1 MTEPGRWPAPGAEL
15 VSARELMDR
24 HWAAETAKVSG
35 LGPSWFSQTEG
46 QVFAQWLAGQLPGS
60 DPERTGWGLIAVA
73 AMLYP
78 GWYDPGLDDI
88 LRPAGWPPGRGK
100 GASMGLLL
108 ASRVGEALIG
118 MGNLPPAVPAVL
130 AVGGELAGIDFM
142 ELLAES
148 GLDPDLL
155 SDSRAD
161 VEELTEIR
169 RFLMADLPGADLRAT
184 GWAAAASAVLVAT
197 QLAGF
202 PAPGR
207 FGRRARWRAGV
218 LAGTAAAAVA
228 LGMTGQALAREPA
241 RPGRM

>member
-1 MTEPGRWPAPGAEL
+1 MTEPARWPAQGAEL

-24 HWAAETAKVSG
+24 HWAAETAKSG
-35 LGPSWFSQTEG
+35 AGPSWFSQTEG

-78 GWYDPGLDDI
+78 SWYDPELGDI
-88 LRPAGWPPGRGK
+88 LRPAGWPAGRGK
-100 GASMGLLL
+100 GASMGLLM

-118 MGNLPPAVPAVL
+118 TGNLPPAAPAVL
-130 AVGGELAGIDFM
+130 KVGAELAGINFM

-148 GLDPDLL
+148 GLNPDLL
-155 SDSRAD
+155 SDSRTGI
-161 VEELTEIR
+161 EELTEIR
-169 RFLMADLPGADLRAT
+169 QVLTAGLPGADLRAT
-184 GWAAAASAVLVAT
+184 GWAAVASAVLVAT
-197 QLAGF
+197 QLASL

-207 FGRRARWRAGV
+207 FGRYARWRAGV
-218 LAGTAAAAVA
+218 LTGTAAAAAA
-228 LGMTGQALAREPA
+228 LGVTGEALAREPG